1 LVVPFPE
8 DLLFAFGVVL
18 ACVGVFVLVLVLA
31 AAVVVLPFFFGVVGL
46 GLGFFVGRTSI
57 MDYLV
62 IVIGRSG
69 MGMMGGEVVRMVP
82 VVIKVVVRDP
92 RSVVVVV
99 VMKRVF
105 VRTDVVVSMDEV
117 KESRLKH
124 GESVKA
130 VGSVWREARGGRTM
144 IEV

>member
-1 LVVPFPE
+1 
-8 DLLFAFGVVL
+8 L
-18 ACVGVFVLVLVLA
+18 ACVGVFVLVLA
-31 AAVVVLPFFFGVVGL
+31 AAVVVLPFFLGVVGL
-46 GLGFFVGRTSI
+46 GLDFFVGRTSI

-62 IVIGRSG
+62 IEGLG
-69 MGMMGGEVVRMVP
+69 MGMGMTGVEVVSVVP

-92 RSVVVVV
+92 RSVVVMVII
-99 VMKRVF
+99 KRMF
-105 VRTDVVVSMDEV
+105 VIVDVVVSMDEV
-117 KESRLKH
+117 DESRSKY